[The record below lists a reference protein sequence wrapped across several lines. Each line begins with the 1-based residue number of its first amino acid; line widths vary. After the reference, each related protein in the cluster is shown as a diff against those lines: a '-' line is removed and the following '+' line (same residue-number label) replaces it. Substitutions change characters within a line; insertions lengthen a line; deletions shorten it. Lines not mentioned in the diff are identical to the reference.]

1 MSDMVMEAEVA
12 TDDSERR
19 AFADA
24 VIAGLSQTQKSLPTA
39 YLYDRRGSVLFEDI
53 TELDEYYQTRTEVAI
68 LEACAADWVGGLP
81 DGTTLVEFGS
91 GSSRKTE
98 ILLSVGERITGY
110 APIDVSASAL
120 DGAVKRLR
128 KRFSNISVTPLV
140 GDFNSVELPS
150 HLAKRPR
157 AGFFPGST
165 IGNFAP
171 QDSVALLRA
180 FARLLGGGSSFL
192 IGVDLRKER
201 RRLVAAYDDAKGVT
215 AEFNLNLLRRVN
227 RELDADFDL
236 SAFRH
241 LALYNEDEGRI
252 EMHLVSGRSQKV
264 KVAGRTFAFGD
275 GETIHTEN
283 SHKYTLE
290 GFAEL
295 AGAGGWRVSEVWTDP
310 EELFSVQAL
319 TAES

>member
-1 MSDMVMEAEVA
+1 MSDMVLEADH
-12 TDDSERR
+12 TGDDSDRKV
-19 AFADA
+19 FADA
-24 VIAGLSQTQKSLPTA
+24 VIAGLSQAQKSLPTA
-39 YLYDRRGSVLFEDI
+39 YLYDRRGSELFEDI
-53 TELDEYYQTRTEVAI
+53 TELHEYYQTRTEIAI

-98 ILLSVGERITGY
+98 ILLSVGERIAGY
-110 APIDVSASAL
+110 APIDVSPSAL
-120 DGAVKRLR
+120 NGAVQRLR
-128 KRFSNISVTPLV
+128 KRFSSILVTPLV
-140 GDFNSVELPS
+140 GDFNTVKLPAQ
-150 HLAKRPR
+150 LAARPK

-171 QDSVALLRA
+171 QDSVALLRV

-215 AEFNLNLLRRVN
+215 AEFNLNLLRRIN
-227 RELDADFDL
+227 RELNADFDL

-264 KVAGRTFAFGD
+264 KVAGRTFTFRE

-283 SHKYTLE
+283 SYKYTRE

-295 AGAGGWRVSEVWTDP
+295 AAQGGWRVSEVWTDP
-310 EELFSVQAL
+310 EELFSVQAM
-319 TAES
+319 TAQA